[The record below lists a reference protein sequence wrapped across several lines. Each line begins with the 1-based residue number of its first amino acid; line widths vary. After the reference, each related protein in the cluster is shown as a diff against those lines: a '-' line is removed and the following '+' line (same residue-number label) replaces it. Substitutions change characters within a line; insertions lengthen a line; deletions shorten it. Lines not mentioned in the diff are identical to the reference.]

1 MAKSQSLNGFTAV
14 DRRRLARA
22 METTAVARVF
32 RRLAAVLLVA
42 EGHPV
47 AESARLVHTHRRNVA
62 RWVRRYLARRDPN
75 ALADHARAGR
85 PRAAAVSDRQLRRV
99 LSTDPR
105 VLGFQATTW
114 TTPLLATYC
123 AERFRCAISPRT
135 MRRRLRALGYRWKRP
150 RYRYAHRAAHLAQ
163 KKGLSGVA

>member
-1 MAKSQSLNGFTAV
+1 MGKSHSSYQFTAA

-22 METTAVARVF
+22 MDATAAARVF

-42 EGHPV
+42 EGRPV
-47 AESARLVHTHRRNVA
+47 AESARVVRTHRRNVA
-62 RWVRRYLARRDPN
+62 RWVRRYLTGRDPN
-75 ALADHARAGR
+75 ALVDHPRAGR

-99 LSTDPR
+99 LATDPR
-105 VLGFQATTW
+105 TLGFQATTW
-114 TTPLLATYC
+114 TTPLLAAYC
-123 AERFRCAISPRT
+123 AERFNCVVSPRT

-163 KKGLSGVA
+163 KKGLSAVG